1 MYVHIYIHIYIH
13 TINMYIYT
21 YIDIYIYILII
32 FVCVYTYVYI
42 RMYNMSTN
50 IKSFSHCNPTCISS
64 IYIYI
69 LNVILP
75 SSNGLI
81 RRHLTIRLNAM
92 LQAEELPAPEQ
103 KSEFWRMEAL
113 PLHREAFTQELLHTR
128 AFTDR
133 NFYAKKSLHRELL
146 HTEAFTHRSFYTEK
160 SLHRE
165 AFTRRS
171 FFTQKFFTHP

>member
-1 MYVHIYIHIYIH
+1 MCIYVCI
-13 TINMYIYT
+13 T
-21 YIDIYIYILII
+21 YPQTSSHSPTVIPH
-32 FVCVYTYVYI
+32 VY
-42 RMYNMSTN
+42 SL
-50 IKSFSHCNPTCISS
+50 
-64 IYIYI
+64 YIYI

-146 HTEAFTHRSFYTEK
+146 HTEAFTHRSF
-160 SLHRE
+160 LHGKVF
-165 AFTRRS
+165 AQRS
-171 FFTQKFFTHP
+171 FYTQKLFHTEVFYTSMNMFKKA

>member
-1 MYVHIYIHIYIH
+1 MH
-13 TINMYIYT
+13 
-21 YIDIYIYILII
+21 
-32 FVCVYTYVYI
+32 I
-42 RMYNMSTN
+42 RMCIYVCITYPQTS
-50 IKSFSHCNPTCISS
+50 SHSPTVIPHVYPL
-64 IYIYI
+64 YIYI